1 MKYGHRRTVH
11 RSVGD
16 RKQLLAG
23 RLSDKMSSELG
34 YYRNVIGE
42 LCFLARRKSMIFEL
56 VPITEADLPQY
67 KADMQEAIQKGF
79 EEDFGKSG
87 SA

>member
-1 MKYGHRRTVH
+1 MIDAYTAMWYTGGNSINHRRTVH

-34 YYRNVIGE
+34 YYLGNSRVILFCGGYYGFRN
-42 LCFLARRKSMIFEL
+42 F
-56 VPITEADLPQY
+56 
-67 KADMQEAIQKGF
+67 
-79 EEDFGKSG
+79 
-87 SA
+87 

>member
-42 LCFLARRKSMIFEL
+42 LSIFLGGNN
-56 VPITEADLPQY
+56 D
-67 KADMQEAIQKGF
+67 D
-79 EEDFGKSG
+79 
-87 SA
+87 